1 MRGTDHRLDRSRRFD
16 GVGRFG
22 VGPRGGQKFQRRT
35 RRLRPRWH
43 QLTGTSGTGSDTDGG
58 HAGEVTGR
66 RRGHA
71 SEGVQDRPLHF
82 EGLHGERGG
91 DLQSGQV
98 HGQARDLLPRQ
109 SPAAAGIQPWAIG
122 WGSLAVWVRLPAS
135 TPVGRPLD
143 LAENRAQAVAAYLKG
158 RGLSCTVDTE
168 PDTTVTTRFAN

>member
-98 HGQARDLLPRQ
+98 HWQARDLLRRQ
-109 SPAAAGIQPWAIG
+109 SR
-122 WGSLAVWVRLPAS
+122 AVWLRLPAS

-168 PDTTVTTRFAN
+168 PDTTASDSSKSRRSTVTTRFAN